1 MKYIFFLRLSAF
13 ALLVGLHSNVSIQTA
28 SAERAVTPDEA
39 AAEGSSEWY
48 YGTKEETKSIAR
60 QKAELRAQQRM
71 DRLASQK
78 WYGFQPGR
86 PTASGMPFTT
96 MYSPA
101 WSRPGG
107 RPFSWYTG
115 YPTVVHNH
123 GYRYRW

>member
-1 MKYIFFLRLSAF
+1 MKRRSLIFS
-13 ALLVGLHSNVSIQTA
+13 ALLLAFSLTQAWTVADVKAQRTA
-28 SAERAVTPDEA
+28 KADTSATDQND
-39 AAEGSSEWY
+39 WY
-48 YGTKEETKSIAR
+48 YGSEQPEPAKNIAQ
-60 QKAELRAQQRM
+60 QKAQLRAEQRM
-71 DRLASQK
+71 DRLASLR

-115 YPTVVHNH
+115 YPTNVYNV
-123 GYRYRW
+123 GYRYW